1 MLAMHS
7 CLQTKKP
14 YVYACK
20 HANHVGPSA
29 RKQTKIWYKFYFLG
43 YKLVPVKFTSSKMI
57 KPSPINLQKREIA
70 GISDLNV
77 CEYLQKFRN
86 QNMQQTEGCL
96 VTMSTDE
103 HR

>member
-1 MLAMHS
+1 MHS

-43 YKLVPVKFTSSKMI
+43 YKTCT
-57 KPSPINLQKREIA
+57 REIYIVKNDQA
-70 GISDLNV
+70 LTDKSP
-77 CEYLQKFRN
+77 ETRN
-86 QNMQQTEGCL
+86 SWNIRFECLWVSTEI
-96 VTMSTDE
+96 
-103 HR
+103 